1 MNRKT
6 RAAMVSV
13 CSNISLIIMKVMAGI
28 ASGSVSIISEAIH
41 SAMDL
46 VAALIALFAVK
57 KSDLPP
63 DERHPYGHDKIENV
77 SGVIEALLILLAAG
91 WIIFEAVDK
100 LFHPAAIESIGWGVL
115 VMVISA
121 VVNSGVSAYLYKVA
135 KEEESVALAADAL
148 HLKADVLTSAG
159 VAIGL
164 GGIWLASLFG
174 HSLAIL
180 DPLVAIAVAI
190 FIVREAI
197 SMLNEAF
204 HPLLDHSMSHEELE
218 TTSRIITKCC
228 PAASGFHDL
237 RSRRAGRRRH
247 IDFHLTLPT
256 EMTIGEA
263 HDICDRIEHEII
275 EQLPHAILLIHVE
288 PDGQMALSPLA
299 IT

>member
-100 LFHPAAIESIGWGVL
+100 LIHPAAIESIGWGVL

-121 VVNSGVSAYLYKVA
+121 LVNSGVSAYLYKVA

-218 TTSRIITKCC
+218 MTSRIITECC
-228 PAASGFHDL
+228 PASSGFHDL

-275 EQLPHAILLIHVE
+275 EQLPHAIVLIHVE
-288 PDGQMALSPLA
+288 PDEQMALSPLA

>member
-13 CSNISLIIMKVMAGI
+13 CSNISLIIMKIVAGF

-100 LFHPAAIESIGWGVL
+100 LISPSPIESIGWGVL

-121 VVNSGVSAYLYKVA
+121 
-135 KEEESVALAADAL
+135 
-148 HLKADVLTSAG
+148 
-159 VAIGL
+159 
-164 GGIWLASLFG
+164 
-174 HSLAIL
+174 
-180 DPLVAIAVAI
+180 
-190 FIVREAI
+190 
-197 SMLNEAF
+197 
-204 HPLLDHSMSHEELE
+204 
-218 TTSRIITKCC
+218 
-228 PAASGFHDL
+228 L
-237 RSRRAGRRRH
+237 RRS
-247 IDFHLTLPT
+247 
-256 EMTIGEA
+256 
-263 HDICDRIEHEII
+263 
-275 EQLPHAILLIHVE
+275 
-288 PDGQMALSPLA
+288 
-299 IT
+299 

>member
-13 CSNISLIIMKVMAGI
+13 CSNISLIIMKVIAGI

-57 KSDLPP
+57 RSDLPP

-100 LFHPAAIESIGWGVL
+100 LIHPAVIESIGWGVL

-180 DPLVAIAVAI
+180 DPLAAIAVAI

-228 PAASGFHDL
+228 PATSGFHDL

-247 IDFHLTLPT
+247 IDSHLTLPT

-275 EQLPHAILLIHVE
+275 EQLPHAIVLIHVE
-288 PDGQMALSPLA
+288 PDEQMALSPLA

>member
-1 MNRKT
+1 
-6 RAAMVSV
+6 
-13 CSNISLIIMKVMAGI
+13 
-28 ASGSVSIISEAIH
+28 
-41 SAMDL
+41 
-46 VAALIALFAVK
+46 
-57 KSDLPP
+57 
-63 DERHPYGHDKIENV
+63 HPYGHDKIENV

-100 LFHPAAIESIGWGVL
+100 LITPSPIESIGWGVL

-121 VVNSGVSAYLYKVA
+121 LVNSGVSAYLYKVA
-135 KEEESVALAADAL
+135 REEESVALAADAL

-159 VAIGL
+159 VAVGL
-164 GGIWLASLFG
+164 GGIWLAGLFG

-204 HPLLDHSMSHEELE
+204 QPLIDQSMSPEELAM
-218 TTSRIITKCC
+218 TSRIITECC

-247 IDFHLTLPT
+247 IDFHLTLPP
-256 EMTIGEA
+256 EMSIGEA
-263 HDICDRIEHEII
+263 HDICDRIEHAIMA
-275 EQLPHAILLIHVE
+275 QLPHAIVLIHVE
-288 PDGQMALSPLA
+288 PEEQEMPSPLA
-299 IT
+299 IN

>member
-1 MNRKT
+1 MSRKT

-13 CSNISLIIMKVMAGI
+13 CSNISLITMKLVAGF

-63 DERHPYGHDKIENV
+63 DDRHPYGHDKIENV

-100 LFHPAAIESIGWGVL
+100 ILQPTAIESIGWGVL

-121 VVNSGVSAYLYKVA
+121 LVNSGVSAYLYKVA
-135 KEEESVALAADAL
+135 REEESVALAADAL

-159 VAIGL
+159 VAVGL
-164 GGIWLASLFG
+164 GGIWLAGLFG

-180 DPLVAIAVAI
+180 DPLVAIGVAL

-204 HPLLDHSMSHEELE
+204 QPLIDESMSPEELAM
-218 TTSRIITKCC
+218 TSRIITECC
-228 PAASGFHDL
+228 PSASGFHDL

-247 IDFHLTLPT
+247 IDFHLTLPP
-256 EMTIGEA
+256 EMSISEA
-263 HDICDRIEHEII
+263 HDICDRIEHAIMAE
-275 EQLPHAILLIHVE
+275 LPHAIVLIHVE
-288 PDGQMALSPLA
+288 PDEALTEAQLTLS
-299 IT
+299 

>member
-13 CSNISLIIMKVMAGI
+13 CSNISLIIMKMVAGF

-100 LFHPAAIESIGWGVL
+100 LITPSPIESIGWGVL

-121 VVNSGVSAYLYKVA
+121 LVNSGVSAYLYKVA
-135 KEEESVALAADAL
+135 REEESVALAADAL

-159 VAIGL
+159 VAVGL
-164 GGIWLASLFG
+164 S
-174 HSLAIL
+174 
-180 DPLVAIAVAI
+180 
-190 FIVREAI
+190 
-197 SMLNEAF
+197 
-204 HPLLDHSMSHEELE
+204 
-218 TTSRIITKCC
+218 
-228 PAASGFHDL
+228 
-237 RSRRAGRRRH
+237 
-247 IDFHLTLPT
+247 
-256 EMTIGEA
+256 
-263 HDICDRIEHEII
+263 
-275 EQLPHAILLIHVE
+275 LIH
-288 PDGQMALSPLA
+288 
-299 IT
+299 I

>member
-1 MNRKT
+1 MSRKT

-13 CSNISLIIMKVMAGI
+13 CSNISLIIMKAVAGV

-77 SGVIEALLILLAAG
+77 SGVIEALLILVAAG
-91 WIIFEAVDK
+91 WIIVEAVDK
-100 LFHPAAIESIGWGVL
+100 MLYPSAIEGIGWGIL

-121 VVNSGVSAYLYKVA
+121 LINSGVSAYLYKVA
-135 KEEESVALAADAL
+135 REEESVALAADAL

-159 VAIGL
+159 VAVGL
-164 GGIWLASLFG
+164 GGIWLASQFG
-174 HSLAIL
+174 YSLAIL
-180 DPLVAIAVAI
+180 DPLVAIGVAL
-190 FIVREAI
+190 FIVKEAV

-204 HPLLDHSMSHEELE
+204 QPLIDERMSPEELAM
-218 TTSRIITKCC
+218 TSRIITECC
-228 PAASGFHDL
+228 PTASGFHDL

-247 IDFHLTLPT
+247 IDFHLTLPP
-256 EMTIGEA
+256 EMSIGEA
-263 HDICDRIEHEII
+263 HDICDRIEHAIMAA
-275 EQLPHAILLIHVE
+275 LPHAIVLIHVE
-288 PDGQMALSPLA
+288 PDDHHAHAEPTTA
-299 IT
+299 

>member
-77 SGVIEALLILLAAG
+77 SGVIESLLILLAAG

-100 LFHPAAIESIGWGVL
+100 LLHPAAIESIGWGVL

-197 SMLNEAF
+197 GMLNEAF

-275 EQLPHAILLIHVE
+275 EQLPHAIVLIHVE
-288 PDGQMALSPLA
+288 PDEQMALSPLA

>member
-115 VMVISA
+115 VMVVSA

-197 SMLNEAF
+197 GMLNEAF

-275 EQLPHAILLIHVE
+275 EQLPHAIVLIHVE
-288 PDGQMALSPLA
+288 PDEQMALSPLA